1 MGQQTIEK
9 MQNTRTSLSFLGSSR
24 SYVSTS
30 CASSTSSV
38 HAQESRDELESYL
51 SIFKAEERRKEGG
64 RRGHKQVAMD
74 WGKLLDGQ
82 GEEEEEEEQGR
93 EEGEGESDGGAKGDD
108 EVTAMFLKPTRAK
121 QLQPLYRDAEPTSN
135 QGRELDYSTERAS
148 GFKLPSQ
155 PHTQRHSPRRKFG
168 LNTTLVGSHLDL
180 DLADSMTLTDT
191 TTESG
196 SHDYLIGTDQLSK
209 TLAPISKPVPTKGKE
224 LVAASSQNFH
234 KSSEV
239 GDGSKNDCGVTKTPR
254 DSRDAVKT
262 DAEDSASSVEQESSD
277 LSTSLD
283 LSGNFRDDVFSLN
296 QLEAVN
302 TQPGS
307 RYDRDKVASL
317 PCSPH
322 SNSEETLQQHT
333 SDDSFSGVFRPYV
346 IQSLADLD
354 SPMVDRKT
362 GPQSTDEEYSSST
375 DERRQRPNESDEKSY
390 SFDRRKSDITD
401 TVQHERGRSSKESE
415 ALSYEED
422 FESETVRS
430 GTLTR
435 ESRNNFSSFQEGKSE
450 ERAPLGSEYE
460 SAEEYSEQEQYTVHS
475 QSPDGSQRRAEFQ
488 RATAAAKRVDT
499 GSHKSTQSQYGVL
512 F

>member
-1 MGQQTIEK
+1 
-9 MQNTRTSLSFLGSSR
+9 
-24 SYVSTS
+24 
-30 CASSTSSV
+30 
-38 HAQESRDELESYL
+38 
-51 SIFKAEERRKEGG
+51 
-64 RRGHKQVAMD
+64 MD

-108 EVTAMFLKPTRAK
+108 EVTAMFLKPTQAK
-121 QLQPLYRDAEPTSN
+121 QKQPLHRDAEPTSN
-135 QGRELDYSTERAS
+135 QGGELDYSTERAS

-180 DLADSMTLTDT
+180 DLTDSMTLTDT

-196 SHDYLIGTDQLSK
+196 SHSYLIGTDQLSK
-209 TLAPISKPVPTKGKE
+209 TLAPISKLVPTKSQK
-224 LVAASSQNFH
+224 LAAASSQNVH
-234 KSSEV
+234 KSIEV
-239 GDGSKNDCGVTKTPR
+239 GDGSKNDCSVTKVPR
-254 DSRDAVKT
+254 GSRDALKT
-262 DAEDSASSVEQESSD
+262 GAEDAASSVEQESSN

-302 TQPGS
+302 TRPGS
-307 RYDRDKVASL
+307 RYDRENVASL

-322 SNSEETLQQHT
+322 STSEETLQQHT

-362 GPQSTDEEYSSST
+362 GPQSTDGEDSSST
-375 DERRQRPNESDEKSY
+375 DERRQWPNERDEKSY
-390 SFDRRKSDITD
+390 SFDRRKSDEQDTTSADITD

-450 ERAPLGSEYE
+450 ERATLGSEYE
-460 SAEEYSEQEQYTVHS
+460 SGEEYSEQEQCTAHS

-488 RATAAAKRVDT
+488 RASAAAKHVDT
-499 GSHKSTQSQYGVL
+499 GSLKSTQSQYGVL